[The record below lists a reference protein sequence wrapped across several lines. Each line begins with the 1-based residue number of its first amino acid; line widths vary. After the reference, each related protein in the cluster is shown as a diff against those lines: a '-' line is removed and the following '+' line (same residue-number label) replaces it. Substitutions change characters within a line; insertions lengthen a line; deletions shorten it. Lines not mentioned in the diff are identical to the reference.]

1 MSVAFDIEE
10 FDEEEYEDAFLDP
23 RSEDDEVLAGADEE
37 PGGRDPELGNSID
50 LLLRD
55 MRGLAPLTAAEEREL
70 GRRIER
76 GDEDAKAE
84 LVQRN
89 LRLLISVVKRYRG
102 LGVPFADLIQD
113 GYFGLSRAAEK
124 FDHRRGYKF
133 STYATVWIRQASL
146 RALSTQAET
155 IVVPH
160 HVRSRRSVLR
170 TTAAELAAALGR
182 DPTPAELADA
192 TAIDRRHVEEVLAI
206 PVASS
211 SLDATNAED
220 EPSVISRVVDE
231 SIVDQADELER
242 ERVQRAAREA
252 LQTLMPLERSVLELR
267 FGFVGG
273 DQLPRGEVGKRLGLT
288 RGRVSL
294 IEAEALKTLEPRLA
308 HLIGP
313 SDG

>member
-1 MSVAFDIEE
+1 MSAALDIDE
-10 FDEEEYEDAFLDP
+10 FE
-23 RSEDDEVLAGADEE
+23 EDDEGEE
-37 PGGRDPELGNSID
+37 EHEALFGDRPTDDPVEAVDPELGDTID

-55 MRGLAPLTAAEEREL
+55 MRGLAPLTPAQEREL
-70 GRRIER
+70 GRRMEQ
-76 GDEDAKAE
+76 GDERAREE

-102 LGVPFADLIQD
+102 LGVPFGDLIQD

-124 FDHRRGYKF
+124 FDYTRGYKF
-133 STYATVWIRQASL
+133 STYATVWIRQACL
-146 RALSTQAET
+146 RALSTQADT

-192 TAIDRRHVEEVLAI
+192 TAIDRKHVEEALAI

-211 SLDATNAED
+211 SLDATSD
-220 EPSVISRVVDE
+220 EGDTSMLTRVMDD
-231 SIVDQADELER
+231 SIVDPADDLER
-242 ERVQRAAREA
+242 ERVRRAAREA
-252 LQTLMPLERSVLELR
+252 IETLMPLERSVLELR
-267 FGFVGG
+267 FGFAGG
-273 DQLPRGEVGKRLGLT
+273 NELARAEVGKRLGLT
-288 RGRVSL
+288 RGRVGL
-294 IEAEALKTLEPRLA
+294 IEREALSRLEPRLA

-313 SDG
+313 AEDD